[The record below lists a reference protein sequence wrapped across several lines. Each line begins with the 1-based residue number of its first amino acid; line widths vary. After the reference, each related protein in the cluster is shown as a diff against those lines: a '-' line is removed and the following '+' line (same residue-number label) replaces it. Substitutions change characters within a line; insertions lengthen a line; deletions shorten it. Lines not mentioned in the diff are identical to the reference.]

1 MTQADRLRQPLLDR
15 EDQEVTA
22 GHDEQDEVEYE
33 GDFTVGLVGLYMYVL
48 LLDICWP
55 LLVASRRGRTLGRS
69 IVRSRTFNYS
79 QQEIS

>member
-48 LLDICWP
+48 LLDI
-55 LLVASRRGRTLGRS
+55 AGR
-69 IVRSRTFNYS
+69 Y
-79 QQEIS
+79 